1 MARSKTMMTDSKIV
15 KTKTGRVSLSFYQGD
30 ATDDELDLILSLLGA
45 YNTCGRKFNIKD
57 FTLLQIQFN
66 EMIEKA
72 DGIKLIDAHG
82 YREHG
87 WTNNDA
93 QAEEDYHM
101 GGK

>member
-1 MARSKTMMTDSKIV
+1 MVTSKTMMTDAKIV
-15 KTKTGRVSLSFYQGD
+15 KTKTGRVTLSFYQGSCS
-30 ATDDELDLILSLLGA
+30 DDELDLILSLLGA
-45 YNTCGRKFNIKD
+45 YNSHGRKFEYNNFEK
-57 FTLLQIQFN
+57 LQEKFN
-66 EMIEKA
+66 QIIEQA

-87 WTNNDA
+87 CTNNDA